1 MFGEKKQKKSVNTEV
16 DLVAFIS
23 LLSVC
28 ICFLLL
34 TAVWIQIASMNVK
47 QAIGGQAAGE
57 ASKPRPEMWVV
68 FEPEGQLVLRL
79 RNSPRKILRIYGNS
93 KIEGKGGHP
102 DYEKLSGYLGRLT
115 SDFDQLS
122 VALIRPSKMT
132 SFEDIIRL
140 MDVFRQSGI
149 EDLGVTPI

>member
-1 MFGEKKQKKSVNTEV
+1 MFGERKTKKSMNTEI

-34 TAVWIQIASMNVK
+34 TTVWVQIASMNVK
-47 QAIGGQAAGE
+47 QAIGGQAAEGL
-57 ASKPRPEMWVV
+57 KPKPEMWVL
-68 FEPEGQLVLRL
+68 FEPEGGLKIQL
-79 RNSPRKILRIYGNS
+79 RNSPKKILSVYKNREIKGR
-93 KIEGKGGHP
+93 EGRP
-102 DYEKLSGYLGRLT
+102 DYERLSDYLTKLTG
-115 SDFDQLS
+115 DFDQLS
-122 VALIRPSKMT
+122 MALIRPSKVT
-132 SFEDIIRL
+132 RFEDIIRL